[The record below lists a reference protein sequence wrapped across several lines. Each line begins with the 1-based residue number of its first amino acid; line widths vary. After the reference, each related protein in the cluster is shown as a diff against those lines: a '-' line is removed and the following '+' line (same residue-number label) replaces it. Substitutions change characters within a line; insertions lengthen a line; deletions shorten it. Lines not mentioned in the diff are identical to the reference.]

1 MNITENN
8 SLNELAEKTLR
19 VFGGNVNN
27 EVDVNISITGAPIV
41 ELVKKIMTIA
51 IKSEAS
57 DIHFEPHEK
66 NMSIRMRID
75 GILQY
80 IITLPLLLHAPMIS
94 RLKIISGM
102 DTVEQRKPQD
112 GSMSYKYDGRMID
125 TRISII
131 PSIYGEKLVLR
142 LLNTLGRCLKVDE
155 LALSKKNRKIFEHL
169 INRPSGLILNTGPV
183 NSGKTTTLYAAL
195 NKLAT
200 VEKNIVTIEDP
211 VEYKL
216 MNVTQMQ
223 VNEKI
228 GLTFEV
234 GLRTVLRQDP
244 NIILIGE
251 IRDECTAAIATRA
264 ALTGHLVFS
273 TLHTAN
279 AVNAI
284 FRMLDMQ
291 VKSYLLAEVLAG
303 CISQRLL
310 RCICEHCRTNYI
322 PDENS
327 LQKKF
332 MQKYAIKSAFYGK
345 GCEECNNT
353 GYAGRIAVQEIF
365 VVNANMRKAIA
376 AKANSVV
383 VKNIALENG
392 MQPLLSD
399 AIAKITEGKTTI
411 SEVMRVINEDDY
423 L

>member
-57 DIHFEPHEK
+57 DIHFESHEK

-251 IRDECTAAIATRA
+251 IRDERTAAIATRA

-365 VVNANMRKAIA
+365 VVNANKRKAIA

>member
-142 LLNTLGRCLKVDE
+142 LLNTLGRCLKIDE

-251 IRDECTAAIATRA
+251 IRDERTAAIATRA

-310 RCICEHCRTNYI
+310 RCICEHCRTNCI

-411 SEVMRVINEDDY
+411 NEVMRVINEDDY

>member
-251 IRDECTAAIATRA
+251 IRDERTAAIATRA

-273 TLHTAN
+273 TLQS
-279 AVNAI
+279 
-284 FRMLDMQ
+284 R
-291 VKSYLLAEVLAG
+291 
-303 CISQRLL
+303 
-310 RCICEHCRTNYI
+310 
-322 PDENS
+322 
-327 LQKKF
+327 
-332 MQKYAIKSAFYGK
+332 
-345 GCEECNNT
+345 
-353 GYAGRIAVQEIF
+353 
-365 VVNANMRKAIA
+365 
-376 AKANSVV
+376 
-383 VKNIALENG
+383 
-392 MQPLLSD
+392 
-399 AIAKITEGKTTI
+399 
-411 SEVMRVINEDDY
+411 
-423 L
+423 